1 MTNTP
6 LPNTHPPS
14 PGLCLRELSAMHV
27 TFRAPGGAH
36 QAMKYGRTP
45 QLPRW
50 FVSCTRSPPFC
61 FSFLHFF
68 LGSNSA
74 HLVWR

>member
-1 MTNTP
+1 
-6 LPNTHPPS
+6 
-14 PGLCLRELSAMHV
+14 MHV

-68 LGSNSA
+68 SRKQFRPPRVEIAIGCF
-74 HLVWR
+74 